1 MSDGE
6 DLMAFQLDAI
16 GLKGLYVREFRFDP
30 TRRWRADFAFPAAMV
45 LLEVEGGHWI
55 NGRHSRG
62 TGFEADCEKYT
73 IAAVLGYRV
82 IRVTTGQVQSGF
94 ALQAVEAA
102 LGRRGMATPRPSHAR
117 NKKKAPKG
125 L

>member
-1 MSDGE
+1 MSAGE

-16 GLKGLYVREFRFDP
+16 GLKGLYELEFRFDP

-62 TGFEADCEKYT
+62 SGFEADCEKYT

-82 IRVTTGQVQSGF
+82 IRVTTGQVKSGF
-94 ALQAVEAA
+94 ALKAVEAA
-102 LGRRGMATPRPSHAR
+102 LGRGYLITPRPSHAGR
-117 NKKKAPKG
+117 KKKAPKG